1 MDTIHWIEYMIYNAM
16 FALQS
21 RLWTKSIG
29 SIDPIERVLDHLR
42 SNREQH
48 GYFRT
53 KFFFIKLKNFFK
65 P

>member
-1 MDTIHWIEYMIYNAM
+1 MDTIHWIEYMIYHAM
-16 FALQS
+16 IALQS

-53 KFFFIKLKNFFK
+53 KFFL
-65 P
+65 